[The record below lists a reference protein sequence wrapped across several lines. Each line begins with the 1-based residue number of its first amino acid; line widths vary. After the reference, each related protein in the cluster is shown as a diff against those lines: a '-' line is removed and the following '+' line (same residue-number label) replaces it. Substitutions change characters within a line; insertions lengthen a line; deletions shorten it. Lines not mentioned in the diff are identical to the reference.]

1 MLTVTTA
8 LYVVVQVQSP
18 GFGAYPHVDLP
29 IGASVVAAGGSEL
42 HASSIRPN
50 MYLSSTHSRW
60 KSER

>member
-42 HASSIRPN
+42 HVFTILDFLLLSI
-50 MYLSSTHSRW
+50 THA
-60 KSER
+60 K